1 MKSNSQDQ
9 GDPLIRV
16 FPRMTKCNFHK
27 YGYSGSIETHDA
39 MCFLTCKFSPTT
51 VRWSAIICRVELLS
65 PFHERLIFILIPTLS
80 SNPVN
85 IVNEKIYVVLWF
97 WFAFLF
103 VVTSLG
109 LLNRIMLVLFP
120 KYRYRKLE
128 KVAPSTDKKYLK
140 HLTSRVGNWFI
151 LHQICI
157 HMKPSHFRDLMD
169 FLVKEHFDK
178 NCNLVI
184 GNNKV
189 DQMNL
194 NNKMNPLGMIGMPM
208 NNNKMMMAPSG
219 QMMVNV
225 PSAPMAMNTGSK
237 KKSSKSAMKNSSSYY
252 GRSSGGKTA
261 GFVAVNRDPP
271 SGLSNS
277 ESGEDAIN
285 LEHY

>member
-1 MKSNSQDQ
+1 M
-9 GDPLIRV
+9 
-16 FPRMTKCNFHK
+16 
-27 YGYSGSIETHDA
+27 
-39 MCFLTCKFSPTT
+39 
-51 VRWSAIICRVELLS
+51 
-65 PFHERLIFILIPTLS
+65 
-80 SNPVN
+80 N

-103 VVTSLG
+103 VVTSVG

-194 NNKMNPLGMIGMPM
+194 NNKMNSNPLGMIGMPM
-208 NNNKMMMAPSG
+208 NSKMVMAPSG
-219 QMMVNV
+219 PMMVNV

-237 KKSSKSAMKNSSSYY
+237 KKSSKSAMKNSSIYY
-252 GRSSGGKTA
+252 GRSGSSKPT
-261 GFVAVNRDPP
+261 GFVTVNRDPP

>member
-1 MKSNSQDQ
+1 M
-9 GDPLIRV
+9 
-16 FPRMTKCNFHK
+16 
-27 YGYSGSIETHDA
+27 
-39 MCFLTCKFSPTT
+39 
-51 VRWSAIICRVELLS
+51 
-65 PFHERLIFILIPTLS
+65 
-80 SNPVN
+80 N

-103 VVTSLG
+103 IITSLG
-109 LLNRIMLVLFP
+109 LLNRILLVLLP
-120 KYRYRKLE
+120 QYRYRKLE

-157 HMKPSHFRDLMD
+157 HLKPSHFRDLMD

-184 GNNKV
+184 GNQKV

-194 NNKMNPLGMIGMPM
+194 NNKMNNPLGMIGMPM
-208 NNNKMMMAPSG
+208 NSNKMMMAPNG

-225 PSAPMAMNTGSK
+225 PSAPMPMNTGSK
-237 KKSSKSAMKNSSSYY
+237 KKSSKSAMKNSSIYY
-252 GRSSGGKTA
+252 GRSSGGKPTN
-261 GFVAVNRDPP
+261 FVTVNRDPP